1 MSESTKKEMAEYGLQ
16 DLLYLMRRLR
26 DPEDG
31 CPWDLEQTYKTIVPS
46 TIEEA
51 YEVADAIEREDLDAL
66 REELGD
72 YLFQAIFYCQLAS
85 EESLFDLE
93 IVVDELVRKLVRR
106 HPHVFPD
113 GTLKSRRQDEGQVQ
127 KAQLSQNWEAF
138 KQEER
143 SKKGFNGVFD
153 DIPKVLPALIRAQKI
168 QKRASKQKFDW
179 NSVPPIYDKI
189 QEEIIELKQAVK
201 SNSSID
207 IEEEVGDLL
216 FSCVNLA
223 RHLKVD
229 SETALRRSVQ
239 KFTQRYLAMQ
249 EEFEKTDSVK
259 SFDELSP
266 EQMDQFWCQAK
277 ALSQS
282 DTSHSDS

>member
-266 EQMDQFWCQAK
+266 EQMDQFWRQAK
-277 ALSQS
+277 ALPQS

>member
-1 MSESTKKEMAEYGLQ
+1 M
-16 DLLYLMRRLR
+16 
-26 DPEDG
+26 
-31 CPWDLEQTYKTIVPS
+31 
-46 TIEEA
+46 
-51 YEVADAIEREDLDAL
+51 
-66 REELGD
+66 
-72 YLFQAIFYCQLAS
+72 
-85 EESLFDLE
+85 
-93 IVVDELVRKLVRR
+93 VDELVRKLVRR

-127 KAQLSQNWEAF
+127 KAQLSQNWEVF

-266 EQMDQFWCQAK
+266 EQMDQFWRQAK